1 MVYMGQWV
9 SSSGKSNSGVHG
21 SVGIQFR
28 DE

>member
-9 SSSGKSNSGVHG
+9 PSSGMSNSAVNG